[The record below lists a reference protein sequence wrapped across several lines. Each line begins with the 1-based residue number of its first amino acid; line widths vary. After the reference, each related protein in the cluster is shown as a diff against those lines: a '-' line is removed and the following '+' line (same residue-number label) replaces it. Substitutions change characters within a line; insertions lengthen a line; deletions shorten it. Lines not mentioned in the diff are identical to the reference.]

1 MMITESGVLWRAA
14 STAVMRTL
22 ASTPMYFYNP
32 NFCTNYTAST
42 EVSTIFKDL
51 LIKRIEYLFRKRT
64 LGSSA
69 NPLLEFCLDGGGLA
83 RKCMNDTFDLENQ
96 RTTGPAAAA
105 VTDLLQPCLL
115 SHCSTCSE
123 VSDTVFDQRS
133 RFVAKL
139 SMHLRQT
146 GCDINVQDSRG
157 LTPLHHLIQG
167 NCLSLSKLKT
177 K

>member
-1 MMITESGVLWRAA
+1 
-14 STAVMRTL
+14 
-22 ASTPMYFYNP
+22 
-32 NFCTNYTAST
+32 
-42 EVSTIFKDL
+42 
-51 LIKRIEYLFRKRT
+51 
-64 LGSSA
+64 
-69 NPLLEFCLDGGGLA
+69 
-83 RKCMNDTFDLENQ
+83 MNDTFDLENQ
-96 RTTGPAAAA
+96 RTTGLAAAA

-123 VSDTVFDQRS
+123 VSDQNDKS

-177 K
+177 Q